1 MKFIIILNDTFDK
14 LARVLFFFIIGF
26 VFFAALARWFG
37 FPVAWSM
44 DLAQVLFGWVIFLG
58 ADHTLRENGHIGI
71 DYVINKFPDKY
82 KRMIMIIN
90 YLMILAFLAVIAGY
104 GVYLCILNAERRF
117 DILQISYS
125 FATASV
131 PAGCFLMFITVIRK
145 LVSLFKGE
153 DLNKKLSHYVSP
165 EGDDKCY

>member
-1 MKFIIILNDTFDK
+1 MKFIIILNSTFDK
-14 LARVLFFFIIGF
+14 LAKAMFFFIIGF

-71 DYVINKFPDKY
+71 DYVINKFPDKM
-82 KRMIMIIN
+82 KRLILVIN
-90 YLMILAFLAVIAGY
+90 YMMILVFLGIIVGY
-104 GVYLCILNAERRF
+104 GIYLCILNMERRF

-125 FATASV
+125 YATASV
-131 PAGCFLMFITVIRK
+131 PVGCFLMFITVIRK
-145 LVSLFKGE
+145 LISLLKG
-153 DLNKKLSHYVSP
+153 DDMNKKLSHSTSE
-165 EGDDKCY
+165 EGAEKCY